1 VNPAALLLAGVL
13 QATPLPGDGPL
24 AARPS
29 EFLLLLGAAALL
41 PVLLVTLTSFLKITV
56 VLSIL
61 RSALGA
67 PQVPPS
73 SAVTGLALILTLA
86 IMAPVAEAAWA
97 AASSPP
103 ASELGAGA
111 QTGAGAGAGAALEAG
126 ARALVPLKA
135 FLARFAREDD
145 REAFLDLGRRLR
157 PAGRA
162 GEVGGEDLAV
172 LAPAFMVSELRR
184 AFTIGF
190 LVFLPFLVVDLVV
203 ANVLLALG
211 LTQLS
216 PASVALPLKLLLLVA
231 VDGWRLLARG
241 LALAY
246 AEGGGSP

>member
-1 VNPAALLLAGVL
+1 VTPALLPAA
-13 QATPLPGDGPL
+13 GPL
-24 AARPS
+24 AERPA
-29 EFLLLLGAAALL
+29 ELLLLLGAVALV
-41 PVLLVTLTSFLKITV
+41 PVVLVTLTSFLKIAV

-73 SAVTGLALILTLA
+73 SAVTGLALVLTLTV
-86 IMAPVAEAAWA
+86 MAPVAEASWA
-97 AASSPP
+97 AATTH
-103 ASELGAGA
+103 AAT
-111 QTGAGAGAGAALEAG
+111 TGRDARRPRDGALEAG
-126 ARALVPLKA
+126 GRALAPLKA
-135 FLARFAREDD
+135 FLGRFARADD
-145 REAFLDLGRRLR
+145 REAFLDLARRLR
-157 PAGRA
+157 PPGRA
-162 GEVGGEDLAV
+162 AEAGPDDLAV

-216 PASVALPLKLLLLVA
+216 PTSVALPLKLLLLVA

-246 AEGGGSP
+246 AAPGDAP